1 MKINAINNYQINRN
15 QKAKAKSNT
24 NFEGVKFKF
33 DIRRSF
39 NPEFFIKNN
48 NLDSPA
54 KVMEFNKT
62 LDSKLRELN
71 HIVNT
76 VKLPKILESILRS
89 RGIYLENENYTA
101 AINKRIWP
109 EDTENTM
116 FAIKEPGRNLYID
129 GFHRSINQQGELKYC
144 EDIEKLLYYLYCLTE
159 AAQGCAHYSSP
170 FAYNNFGVFLEE
182 ELLKRPGLK
191 TFIKECEQKQNKIRE
206 EKANEIKAL
215 ADLL

>member
-1 MKINAINNYQINRN
+1 MKINPINNYQINRN
-15 QKAKAKSNT
+15 QKAKANSNT
-24 NFEGVKFKF
+24 NFEGAKFKF

-62 LDSKLRELN
+62 LDSKIQKLN
-71 HIVNT
+71 HMVNT
-76 VKLPKILESILRS
+76 VKLPKILESILLS

-101 AINKRIWP
+101 DINKRIWP
-109 EDTENTM
+109 EDTEYTM
-116 FAIKEPGRNLYID
+116 FVVKEPHHNLYID
-129 GFHRSINQQGELKYC
+129 GFPRRINQQIILKDC
-144 EDIEKLLYYLYCLTE
+144 VDIEKLLYYLYSLTE
-159 AAQGCAHYSSP
+159 VAQGRRAHSGP
-170 FAYNNFGVFLEE
+170 FFYNNLGVFLEE
-182 ELLKRPGLK
+182 ELLNRPGLK